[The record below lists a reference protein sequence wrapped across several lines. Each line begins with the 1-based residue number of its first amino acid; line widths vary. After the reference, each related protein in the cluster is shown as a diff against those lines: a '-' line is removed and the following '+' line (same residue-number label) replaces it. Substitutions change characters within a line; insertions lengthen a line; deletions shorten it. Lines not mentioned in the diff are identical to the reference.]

1 MPRRH
6 PTLATFA
13 SVRLFNSATST
24 RTERSTLT
32 LTRATSPTPAPR
44 IFQGVGAD
52 ALALGDDAPDAPQQM
67 YEHKFLHGVLM
78 LGAALDEGFQAEVAA
93 AVAEMA
99 AAGVTATES
108 SAPERS
114 LVNQIGWDSKPVDH
128 VHSRPTRDIAS
139 AFFCSDRF
147 CSNALILRSFGHRS
161 V

>member
-1 MPRRH
+1 MV
-6 PTLATFA
+6 AEKIV
-13 SVRLFNSATST
+13 SVVAIVTVMM
-24 RTERSTLT
+24 
-32 LTRATSPTPAPR
+32 
-44 IFQGVGAD
+44 IVHVAD
-52 ALALGDDAPDAPQQM
+52 A
-67 YEHKFLHGVLM
+67 V
-78 LGAALDEGFQAEVAA
+78 AAVAVAVVAAVVAAAVAEMAAA

>member
-1 MPRRH
+1 MV
-6 PTLATFA
+6 AEKIV
-13 SVRLFNSATST
+13 SVVAIVTVMM
-24 RTERSTLT
+24 
-32 LTRATSPTPAPR
+32 
-44 IFQGVGAD
+44 IVHVAD
-52 ALALGDDAPDAPQQM
+52 A
-67 YEHKFLHGVLM
+67 V
-78 LGAALDEGFQAEVAA
+78 AAVAVVAVVAAVVAAAVAEMAAA